1 MDPLRKELQVY
12 ASACERLLSS
22 HLQPDLTQ
30 EEKDLIVYYADEL
43 AHKYHPERT
52 TATQSR
58 YARA

>member
-1 MDPLRKELQVY
+1 MDPLRKELQAY

-22 HLQPDLTQ
+22 HLHPALTQ

-43 AHKYHPERT
+43 AHKYNPEHT
-52 TATQSR
+52 TQSR